1 MPAHRVAVDL
11 RALVP
16 NETGVGVYTR
26 ALLLELAGR
35 EGFQYTG
42 LAHRPPRE
50 GEELAA
56 AGIATEQEAAPLG
69 VIWQQLRLPRRLDR
83 GDFDLLW
90 SPLITLPL
98 RCPIPAVATVHDLTT
113 LLFPETHRL
122 KVKWSIL
129 PFLRPSLERAD
140 RLVTISQATA
150 RDIAFHFPQAARK
163 VRVVYPGI
171 DPAFRP
177 GTPEE
182 VAAIRRELAAP
193 EGYILYVGTLEPRK
207 NIGAILDAW
216 EILHGEDPHVP
227 PLVLVG
233 GYGWASQHL
242 LRRIETLAPRG
253 VRSLGHVDRA
263 HLVRVFQGGPGLRLS
278 IPLRGVRAP
287 PGGGHGLRHPRRGLR
302 RLEPARGRRRL
313 RPPGSS
319 GRHRRPGAGDAGSS
333 PGAGPRVRARRAW
346 GGAGRPLPVGPG
358 GPGDGRGFSR
368 SHLPLI
374 PLILRS
380 SGTICGR
387 GACFA
392 LYDRFR
398 RPQST

>member
-1 MPAHRVAVDL
+1 MPIHRVAVDL

-16 NETGVGVYTR
+16 NETGIGVYTR

-35 EGFQYTG
+35 NGFRYTG

-69 VIWQQLRLPRRLDR
+69 VIWQQLRLPRRLGR

-113 LLFPETHRL
+113 LLLPETHRL

-150 RDIAFHFPQAARK
+150 RDIAFHFPQASRK

-171 DPAFRP
+171 DPEFRP
-177 GTPEE
+177 GTSEE
-182 VAAIRRELAAP
+182 IAAIRQELGMP
-193 EGYILYVGTLEPRK
+193 EGYVLYVGTLEPRK

-216 EILHGEDPHVP
+216 EHLHGEDPNTP

-233 GYGWASQHL
+233 AYGWSSQHL
-242 LRRIETLAPRG
+242 LRRIEALAPRG

-263 HLVRVFQGGPGLRLS
+263 HLVRVFQGARVFVYPSLYEGFGL
-278 IPLRGVRAP
+278 PPAEAMACGVPVVVSDA
-287 PGGGHGLRHPRRGLR
+287 
-302 RLEPARGRRRL
+302 
-313 RPPGSS
+313 SS
-319 GRHRRPGAGDAGSS
+319 LPEVVGDAGL
-333 PGAGPRVRARRAW
+333 RV
-346 GGAGRPLPVGPG
+346 P
-358 GPGDGRGFSR
+358 PGDTGALAQAMRDLLRDPDRASALGARGVER
-368 SHLPLI
+368 
-374 PLILRS
+374 
-380 SGTICGR
+380 
-387 GACFA
+387 AA
-392 LYDRFR
+392 RFR
-398 RPQST
+398 WDRAAGEMEEVFHEAVSR